1 MIQEYL
7 EAGMHL
13 ARYELLSGD
22 EGFYAEIDG
31 IQGVWANAQTLE
43 ECRDE
48 LYSAF
53 EEWVLLS
60 IRLGDELPVLNGIE
74 LSVPEINPSALVA

>member
-13 ARYELLSGD
+13 AQYELLAGD
-22 EGFYAEIDG
+22 EGFYAEIVG
-31 IQGVWANAQTLE
+31 VQGVWANAPTLE
-43 ECRDE
+43 QCRTE
-48 LYSAF
+48 LYSAL

-60 IRLGDELPVLNGIE
+60 IRLGDALPVLNGIE
-74 LSVPEINPSALVA
+74 LNAPELVA